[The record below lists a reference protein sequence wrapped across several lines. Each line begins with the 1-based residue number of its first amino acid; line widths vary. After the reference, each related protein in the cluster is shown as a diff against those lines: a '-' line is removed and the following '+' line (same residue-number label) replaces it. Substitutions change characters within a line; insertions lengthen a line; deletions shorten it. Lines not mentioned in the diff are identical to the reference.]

1 MSAPILSHNIMLEVP
16 ANSIGQEKEIKRIL
30 TGKEETKWSLFTNDR
45 PVCVEAQ

>member
-1 MSAPILSHNIMLEVP
+1 MSALTLSRNIMLEFL

-30 TGKEETKWSLFTNDR
+30 TGKEDTKWSLFTNDR